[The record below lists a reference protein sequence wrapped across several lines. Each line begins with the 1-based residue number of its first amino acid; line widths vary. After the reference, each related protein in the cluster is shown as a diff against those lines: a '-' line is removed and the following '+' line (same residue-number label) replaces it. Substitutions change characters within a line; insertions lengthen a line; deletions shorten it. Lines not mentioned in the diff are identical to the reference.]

1 MKKFLLPIALFAA
14 FGLAACGDDIEDGG
28 CEVADKVEDSACDIS
43 KAEYCSDDDVFKYNG
58 NSYSADDAGMN
69 KLIDAL
75 QKDGFCQA
83 TVSPEERAKIRTA
96 LTSQAK
102 RILDRIRVNAI
113 RAI

>member
-1 MKKFLLPIALFAA
+1 MKKILLPIALFAVL
-14 FGLAACGDDIEDGG
+14 GLTACGDDVVEAG
-28 CEVADKVEDSACDIS
+28 CEQAEPIDGSTCDIS
-43 KAEYCSDDDVFKYNG
+43 VAELCPEEELYKYKG
-58 NSYSADDAGMN
+58 KEYKEEDID

-75 QKDGFCQA
+75 QKDGHCQA